1 MIGNSVNGYMNSL
14 KRQRMIDSQSANT
27 SVMTVMTSSL
37 GMNVIRNENVD
48 DGQFGMFRGL
58 ISNKR
63 VYDKVL
69 QMDKRLIFSDKMRFC
84 LLFV

>member
-1 MIGNSVNGYMNSL
+1 
-14 KRQRMIDSQSANT
+14 
-27 SVMTVMTSSL
+27 MTSSL